1 MYIKLSFR
9 KRLYKLQGQQTCVF
23 VVSWP
28 TRPLRWFARASLFH
42 VNELNTAFR
51 WNRIKCVCHVRIRQ
65 LLLLIKVTVERH
77 CMTSLSVSL
86 LLRTVLPGEVSHVTR
101 AFWGLHCLRW
111 FVILR
116 TLVPNLYCTVRINIV
131 VGASLREH
139 FLHHNQLL
147 LHALLTTLWP
157 QI

>member
-1 MYIKLSFR
+1 MCVRGLVTDSPLEVVCESVAIPR
-9 KRLYKLQGQQTCVF
+9 KRIKHCVPMKSNQMCLSCENSST
-23 VVSWP
+23 VIIDQS
-28 TRPLRWFARASLFH
+28 
-42 VNELNTAFR
+42 
-51 WNRIKCVCHVRIRQ
+51 NRK
-65 LLLLIKVTVERH
+65 RH

-147 LHALLTTLWP
+147 LHALLTTL
-157 QI
+157 